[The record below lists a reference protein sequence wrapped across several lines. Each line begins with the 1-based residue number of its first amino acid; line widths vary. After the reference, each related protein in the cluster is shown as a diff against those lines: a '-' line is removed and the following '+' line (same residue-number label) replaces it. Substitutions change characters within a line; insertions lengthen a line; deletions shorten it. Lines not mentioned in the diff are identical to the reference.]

1 VVRLAVILQRDSPG
15 MREERLGRILTFF
28 GVPWISRS
36 LADLAREATPTL
48 GHREYAIL
56 GSSDTLAAA
65 LLMPASQSLLQQA
78 AAVYGYGIE
87 DRTPLLR
94 ILSTLTNRQ
103 WKSLPPS
110 GDPVPVRVTEALP
123 ELTGPMSGIEFEGRP
138 TAQKD
143 AFVPSLLAR
152 DAASDHEG
160 AAVDDFVTIVSVG
173 GAPSFVQL
181 RHLGVPVYLC
191 ASEAMVDLDEPVR
204 RHYYDVKDDYLSAVP
219 LTMFITSMFRE
230 VIWRPHETGAC
241 LIIDDPLLK
250 TRYGFCDFLR
260 WRDRMREHRFTT
272 CIAFIPWNWR
282 RTTRRASEFF
292 RSESDW
298 FSVSIH
304 GCDHTAAEFGSSSVD
319 LLDRRARLAQT
330 RMRKHQARTGI
341 RHDPVMVF
349 PHGAFSSVCP
359 EILKLNGFVASVNTE
374 IAPVDADQPTTRIRD
389 VWDLAIL
396 RYGSFAIYTRRY
408 QHHGLENFAFDL
420 LLGKPCFIVA
430 HHESLRDGG
439 ASLLTLID
447 RLQALNCT
455 LKWQSPGHIVSRA
468 YRRRRV
474 DGLEQVEM
482 YANEIRI
489 VNSEDRD
496 LRVHIRKRET
506 MPGAVTQCLAN
517 GVNVPWTRETDSV
530 VCEGEIRPGTEWLFK
545 LVYSTGAA
553 RHIDGDPLRYKL
565 SVAARRMLS
574 ELRDELQPRLRFG
587 YA

>member
-1 VVRLAVILQRDSPG
+1 VVRLAVILQRDAPG
-15 MREERLGRILTFF
+15 VREERLGRILTFF
-28 GVPWISRS
+28 GVPWTSRS
-36 LADLAREATPTL
+36 FADLMTEATPAAAD
-48 GHREYAIL
+48 REYAIL

-65 LLMPASQSLLQQA
+65 LVMPSSQQLLEQA
-78 AAVYGYGIE
+78 AAVYGYGVE
-87 DRTPLLR
+87 DRTPSLR
-94 ILSTLTNRQ
+94 ILSRLTKRQ

-110 GDPVPVRVTEALP
+110 GVPVPVRVTDAHP
-123 ELTGPMSGIEFEGRP
+123 ELTGPMSGIEFEGPP
-138 TAQKD
+138 TAQRD
-143 AFVPSLLAR
+143 TFAPSLLAT
-152 DAASDHEG
+152 DSASDHAG
-160 AAVDDFVTIVSVG
+160 AAVDDFATIISVG

-181 RHLGVPVYLC
+181 RYLGVPVYLC

-204 RHYYDVKDDYLSAVP
+204 QHYYDIKADYLSAVP
-219 LTMFITSMFRE
+219 LTMFITSTFRG

-250 TRYGFCDFLR
+250 VRYGFCDFLR

-292 RSESDW
+292 KSESDR

-304 GCDHTAAEFGSSSVD
+304 GCDHTAAEFGSSSMD
-319 LLDRRARLAQT
+319 LIERRARLAQT

-359 EILKLNGFVASVNTE
+359 EILKLSGFVASVNTE
-374 IAPVDADQPTTRIRD
+374 IAPVDAEQPTTRLRD

-430 HHESLRDGG
+430 HHESWRDGG

-455 LKWQSPGHIVSRA
+455 LKWQSPGHIVRRA

-489 VNSEDRD
+489 INAEDRD

-506 MPGAVTQCLAN
+506 VPGAVIQCVAN
-517 GVNVPWTRETDSV
+517 GVSVPWTRETDSV

-545 LVYSTGAA
+545 VVYSTGAA
-553 RHIDGDPLRYKL
+553 RHTGGDPLRYEL

-587 YA
+587 DA